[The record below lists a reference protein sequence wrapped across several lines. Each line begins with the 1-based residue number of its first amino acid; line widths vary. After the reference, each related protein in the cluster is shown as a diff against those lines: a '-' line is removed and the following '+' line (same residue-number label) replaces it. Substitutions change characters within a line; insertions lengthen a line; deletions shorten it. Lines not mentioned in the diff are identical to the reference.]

1 MRSHENGILLY
12 NELQGSIGSA
22 AALRVFELLQG
33 QQVYFPSY
41 VSQLHRNRAILED
54 FRAGMSYR
62 KLALKYHLTPKHI
75 RNITAPKNRKPT
87 HRDSAAP
94 QSEANKSQTQKR
106 ESGFLF

>member
-62 KLALKYHLTPKHI
+62 KLAIKYHLTQKHI

-87 HRDSAAP
+87 HRKP
-94 QSEANKSQTQKR
+94 EGSQKPPQKR
-106 ESGFLF
+106 EAGFLF